1 MNIDFEYTAQDTHQK
16 NYPEDLRLLV
26 LENKGK
32 AMMYC
37 ANVPT
42 AMRYQIS
49 PKAFETVTFLE
60 GVVVAGTDGKKK
72 SIHKNIFGKEP

>member
-16 NYPEDLRLLV
+16 NYPEDQRLLV

-42 AMRYQIS
+42 AMIYQIS
-49 PKAFETVTFLE
+49 PKAFETATLLE
-60 GVVVAGTDGKKK
+60 
-72 SIHKNIFGKEP
+72 